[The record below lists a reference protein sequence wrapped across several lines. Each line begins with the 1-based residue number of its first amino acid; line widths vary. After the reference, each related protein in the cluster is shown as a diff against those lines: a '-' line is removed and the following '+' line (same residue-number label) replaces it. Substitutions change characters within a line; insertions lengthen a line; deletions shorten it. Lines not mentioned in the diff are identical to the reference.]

1 VINLF
6 PKRVARNIERAPEVQ
21 SIESTPAMLPSVM
34 MNSVPIDE
42 HRVWST
48 ERDFNLIRV
57 VTDHGPARIAQITER
72 LERMATEI
80 QRLEQER
87 TALQRLIA
95 AVTEDDR

>member
-21 SIESTPAMLPSVM
+21 SMSTPAMLPSVM
-34 MNSVPIDE
+34 M
-42 HRVWST
+42 ST